1 MIMDNVFR
9 ACPPGLFEGEDN
21 LLILGNGFDLDLGF
35 PTSYK
40 HFFESSYWPF
50 VRGSEDYGE
59 LGLFLLNNLRRRDLW
74 FNLEDALAEYG
85 LSRATPKPMKRDEN
99 WQKNDDER
107 DFNRLVTGL
116 GDYLRSL
123 DFTSLDDKSTAAKV
137 LGAFSQVPNPGKIYT
152 FNYTNVEQYQRSLEI
167 TQIQP
172 HYIHGDLESKNIILG
187 VGDYVKNLPPA
198 TDFMYKTNRDGYR
211 STELFKDLAS
221 FKTIIIFGLSMSK
234 IDYPYFEDFFHD
246 IISGKYEGDQRK
258 YVRIVTDDEDS
269 RRQILRNLREMND
282 GMIKLRNYA
291 DFDIIRTK
299 DNIDE
304 IKVLSMLK
312 TINPEWKIDTTSDD
326 EI

>member
-9 ACPPGLFEGEDN
+9 ACPPGLFEREDN

-50 VRGSEDYGE
+50 VSGGEDYGE
-59 LGLFLLNNLRRRDLW
+59 LGLFLLTNLRRRDLW

-99 WQKNDDER
+99 SQKNDDER

-116 GDYLRSL
+116 RDYLSSL
-123 DFTSLDDKSTAAKV
+123 DYDSLNHNSTAAKV
-137 LGAFSQVPNPGKIYT
+137 LDAFSQVPNPGRIYS
-152 FNYTNVEQYQRSLEI
+152 FNYTNVEDYQKALGI
-167 TQIQP
+167 TTIQP
-172 HYIHGDLESKNIILG
+172 HFIHGDLVSNNIILG

-211 STELFKDLAS
+211 STELFKDLAA

-246 IISGKYEGDQRK
+246 IISGKYEGDERK
-258 YVRIVTDDEDS
+258 YVRIVTNDEDS

-291 DFDIIRTK
+291 DFDVIRTK

-304 IKVLSMLK
+304 SKVLSMLNV
-312 TINPEWKIDTTSDD
+312 INSKWEIDTTSKD